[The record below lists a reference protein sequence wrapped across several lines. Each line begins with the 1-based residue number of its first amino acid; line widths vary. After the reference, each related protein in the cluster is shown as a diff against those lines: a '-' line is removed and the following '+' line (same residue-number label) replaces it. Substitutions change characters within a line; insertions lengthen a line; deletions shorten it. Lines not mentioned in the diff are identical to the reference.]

1 MKGDIQVAAFAGNT
15 GDGSWY
21 LNGLDNAKSY
31 VVLSLILVVST
42 DANVGNRQQGLT
54 VSANGQAVARWLSAS
69 TQAASLSRTWAL
81 TRGNIVGAAG
91 PASATL
97 LTEGIPELIIPAG
110 TGRLEWQQQ
119 GGFAADALLGRAVV
133 MEL

>member
-1 MKGDIQVAAFAGNT
+1 MKGDIQVAAFAGTT
-15 GDGSWY
+15 GDGSWF

-31 VVLSLILVVST
+31 VVLSLVLTVTT

-54 VSANGQAVARWLSAS
+54 VSAQATAVARWLSAS
-69 TQAASLSRTWAL
+69 VQAAGVTRTWAL
-81 TRGNIVGAAG
+81 SRGNIVGTAG

-119 GGFAADALLGRAVV
+119 GGFAGDVLSGRAVV